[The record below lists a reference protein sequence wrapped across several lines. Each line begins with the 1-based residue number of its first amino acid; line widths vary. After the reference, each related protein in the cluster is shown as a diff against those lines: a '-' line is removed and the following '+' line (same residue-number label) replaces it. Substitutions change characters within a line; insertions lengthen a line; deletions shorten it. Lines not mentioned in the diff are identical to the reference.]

1 VDSKALSPTQ
11 GRLKI
16 RLNHKTANHMPV
28 PAPGE
33 MPVCQLHRWAH
44 KEFNPDDVQNNKP
57 TGSRAHVTRCKACG
71 VNLSLGCKKFST
83 HNNASGSMFP
93 QSLVR
98 RNDIGGCASFGLL
111 IGHVIM

>member
-1 VDSKALSPTQ
+1 MMF
-11 GRLKI
+11 
-16 RLNHKTANHMPV
+16 KTTNPLVHV
-28 PAPGE
+28 P
-33 MPVCQLHRWAH
+33 M
-44 KEFNPDDVQNNKP
+44 
-57 TGSRAHVTRCKACG
+57 SRDAKHAASILV
-71 VNLSLGCKKFST
+71 LGARKFST